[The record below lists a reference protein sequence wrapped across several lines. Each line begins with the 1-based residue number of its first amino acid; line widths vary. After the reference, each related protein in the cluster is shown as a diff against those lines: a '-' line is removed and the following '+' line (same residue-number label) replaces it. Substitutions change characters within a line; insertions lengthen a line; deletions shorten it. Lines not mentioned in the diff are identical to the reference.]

1 MRRIP
6 AKIISPALRI
16 FIKYYFKKP
25 RKYSYKKIKG
35 VVLPGVFFPQF
46 TMSTKMLMD
55 FITPLNL
62 ENKSVL
68 ELGCGTGLV
77 SVLAAKK
84 GAKVFSSDINP
95 TAIKNAELN
104 AEKNGVKIVA
114 IQSDLFEE
122 IDSQIF
128 DFIIINPPYYPK
140 NPKNNAEKAWF
151 CGKEF
156 EYFEKL
162 FLELAAYFNKQSQVL
177 MILSEDC
184 ELTKIKA
191 IANKNNIA
199 FTQLAENKKWGELT
213 SIFQLQQK

>member
-140 NPKNNAEKAWF
+140 NPENNAEKAWF